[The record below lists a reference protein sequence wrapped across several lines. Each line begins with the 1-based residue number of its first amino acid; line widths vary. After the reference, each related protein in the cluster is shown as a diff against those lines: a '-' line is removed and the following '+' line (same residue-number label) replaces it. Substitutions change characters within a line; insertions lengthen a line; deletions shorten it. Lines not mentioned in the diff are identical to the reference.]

1 MERYTKFLLFN
12 GYDVPDRIRELL
24 ELCGEDNRTGEI
36 LSVSGKSSASITN
49 GILWLE

>member
-36 LSVSGKSSASITN
+36 IAC
-49 GILWLE
+49 LEKEGLHDLQ